1 MKTCKT
7 CKQDKDLTEFNKHPA
22 TADRHLNHCKQCV
35 KARKAKYYLNEK
47 EKIQVK
53 NKENYEL
60 HKSDRLAQMKAYYS
74 ANKDTII
81 EQHKGYVK
89 ENGKKVKDY
98 QKEYRKTHKN
108 NKAANIRWRKRRAL
122 KQSVNES
129 YTKDDEQYTLDLFN
143 RSCAYCGT
151 SEKLCIDHH
160 KPLSKGHAL
169 SRTNAV
175 VLCNSCNCQ
184 KNNKMPE
191 EFYPLDIL
199 KEIDSKLSPN
209 PRKG

>member
-1 MKTCKT
+1 MKECTI
-7 CKQDKDLTEFNKHPA
+7 CKQDKNLTEFGKDKNMADGHINQCKLCIKERYESNKVA
-22 TADRHLNHCKQCV
+22 
-35 KARKAKYYLNEK
+35 
-47 EKIQVK
+47 
-53 NKENYEL
+53 
-60 HKSDRLAQMKAYYS
+60 RLAQMKAYYS

-81 EQHKGYVK
+81 EQHRGYVK
-89 ENGKKVKDY
+89 KNSEKVKEY
-98 QKEYRKTHKN
+98 GKEYRKANLPKL
-108 NKAANIRWRKRRAL
+108 NKQANIRWRRRRAL

-129 YTKDDEQYTLDLFN
+129 YTKADEQYTLDLFDH
-143 RSCAYCGT
+143 SCAYCGT

-184 KNNKMPE
+184 KSNKMPE

-199 KEIDSKLSPN
+199 KTITLRLSPN